1 MPVIVKFIV
10 SNEENAHK
18 VSQIAKQH
26 FKKVVKDID
35 IDKEYSVFNFL
46 DKANSFTREWLMSF
60 DVTGED
66 EDRQEEPR
74 SFAELVSAHI
84 PTEINGSKPLFV
96 EKTIPS
102 TDEGTNKVINRV
114 LEIAAQRRH
123 DIVWAEVPAADTTII
138 KAYEDAG
145 FKENGRRNNA
155 LLFTKEI

>member
-10 SNEENAHK
+10 SNEENAQK
-18 VSQIAKQH
+18 VSEIAKTH

-46 DKANSFTREWLMSF
+46 NKANSFTREWLMSF

-66 EDRQEEPR
+66 EDRTEEPLA
-74 SFAELVSAHI
+74 FAELVSAHL
-84 PTEINGSKPLFV
+84 PTEITGSKPLFV
-96 EKTIPS
+96 EKTIPAG
-102 TDEGTNKVINRV
+102 DEGTLKVVTRV
-114 LEIAAQRRH
+114 LEIAAQRKH
-123 DIVWAEVPAADTTII
+123 DVVWAEIPPADTIII

-155 LLFTKEI
+155 LLFTKKI

>member
-10 SNEENAHK
+10 SNEENAQK
-18 VSQIAKQH
+18 VSQIAQQH

-35 IDKEYSVFNFL
+35 IEKEYSVFNFL
-46 DKANSFTREWLMSF
+46 NKANSFTREWLMSF

-66 EDRQEEPR
+66 EDRVEEPLA
-74 SFAELVSAHI
+74 FAELVSAHI
-84 PTEINGSKPLFV
+84 TPEATGTKPLYV

-102 TDEGTNKVINRV
+102 SEEGTQKVINRV

-123 DIVWAEVPAADTTII
+123 DIVWAEIPPADTTII

-145 FKENGRRNNA
+145 FKETGRRNNA
-155 LLFTKEI
+155 LLFTKKI